1 MQDYFG
7 RGFVGA
13 KRKPLASHK
22 NLLCESFCESQGSA
36 QRNQFDCAEIKM
48 AGDSQ
53 SNRPCNTLKRQAYF
67 LSIKVQ
73 YP

>member
-7 RGFVGA
+7 RGGVGA

-48 AGDSQ
+48 AE
-53 SNRPCNTLKRQAYF
+53 R
-67 LSIKVQ
+67 
-73 YP
+73 